1 MKRETPEYSNI
12 NDIPYAEFLGSDASV
27 VRARQTARN
36 DLRKSPRIQEKANV
50 YSRVQSSPEAL
61 DLTGRIFSCYSSDVS
76 FEGIQMCVDTEMSC
90 GAILEMDIIFSN
102 SPGRLLQIGNVIWC
116 DGFVDEI
123 LEGCY
128 YNIGVRF
135 ETVTKPWEWAV
146 SKLFEP
152 EKKTS

>member
-12 NDIPYAEFLGSDASV
+12 NDIPYAEFLGSDALV

-36 DLRKSPRIQEKANV
+36 NHRKSPRIQEKANV
-50 YSRVQSSPEAL
+50 YARVQSSPEAL

-90 GAILEMDIIFSN
+90 GSILELEIIFNDSH
-102 SPGRLLQIGNVIWC
+102 GRIWQTGNVVWC
-116 DGFVDEI
+116 DGFVDAI
-123 LEGCY
+123 LEDCS

-135 ETVTKPWEWAV
+135 ETVTNPWRWAV
-146 SKLFEP
+146 SKLL
-152 EKKTS
+152 EKSKED